1 MKPKVMHLDNG
12 LTVINANHSYSEFVY
27 ISMLVNVGPKNENKA
42 ENGLSHFVEHAVFLG
57 TERCRKR
64 KVDHKM
70 AKLGTHF
77 SAETGDYYTR
87 YDIVVLKTY
96 ALAAIELLAD
106 MLLHPCFPEQEIAKE
121 KKVIIQESI
130 DTEEQD
136 IMNHAFASIV
146 FNDKPWHLN
155 VCGPHQN
162 IKDFSRN
169 DIHDF
174 WQRFYT
180 APNSIL
186 TFSGALDDETAYE
199 LAEKYFSEMSSA
211 PVKQP
216 QKLPYLGGMPT
227 YTSEMEGMC
236 FALGFNMTD
245 ERKSMV
251 GSLILEALGG
261 SYYSRLLQ
269 QIREKR
275 GLVYSIGAKMERYYH
290 ADLMIVEAYTSA
302 ENFNKVLALTCENIL
317 KLQETTISQQEL
329 NLVKQRVY
337 IDFARSLDDF
347 VSCGNFYQTS
357 YLFDGRCL
365 SSEEIYHKI
374 YNVSR
379 NEFRS
384 MAEKIFQTPV
394 AYAIEGCSKGY
405 MPYNMV
411 RNLLRK

>member
-12 LTVINANHSYSEFVY
+12 LTVINAGHSYSEFVY
-27 ISMLVNVGPKNENKA
+27 ISMLVNVGSKNESKP
-42 ENGLSHFVEHAVFLG
+42 ENGLAHFVEHAVFLG
-57 TERCRKR
+57 TEICNKG
-64 KVDHKM
+64 KM
-70 AKLGTHF
+70 DRRTAKLGTHF
-77 SAETGDYYTR
+77 EAETGDYYTR
-87 YDIVVLKTY
+87 FSVVVLKANAKT
-96 ALAAIELLAD
+96 AVELLAE
-106 MLLHPCFPEQEIAKE
+106 MLLHPNFPPQEIAKE

-130 DTEEQD
+130 DTENQD
-136 IMNHAFASIV
+136 IINNAFAGIV

-155 VCGPHQN
+155 ICGSRQN
-162 IKDFSRN
+162 IKEFSRN
-169 DIHDF
+169 DIYDF

-186 TFSGALDDETAYE
+186 TFSGALDDETACE
-199 LAEKYFSEMSSA
+199 LAEKYFSEMNPAS
-211 PVKQP
+211 VKQP
-216 QKLPYLGGMPT
+216 QKHPYLGGMPT
-227 YTSEMEGMC
+227 YTSELEGMG
-236 FALGFNMTD
+236 FILGFDMTD
-245 ERKSMV
+245 ERKSLA
-251 GSLILEALGG
+251 GSLIIEALGG
-261 SYYSRLLQ
+261 HYYSRLFQ

-290 ADLMIVEAYTSA
+290 ADLMLVEAYTST

-317 KLQETTISQQEL
+317 QLQEKLISSQEL

-337 IDFARSLDDF
+337 MDFAKCLGDL
-347 VSCGNFYQTS
+347 VSCGNFYQTG

-379 NEFRS
+379 DEFRS

-394 AYAIEGCSKGY
+394 AYAIEGNSKGY

-411 RNLLRK
+411 RTLLRK